1 MVRQIIVSPLAK
13 KNSEFSTCHD
23 ITQHISVLY
32 VIFDCARVIL
42 CYVRSTKP
50 ALVRFEFVAPRF
62 QHVRDFRSW
71 SLDPTERYTAW
82 GSLVG
87 AAFLHCAVYGVNQLQ
102 VQRYLTVP
110 TIQAARKY
118 ATKTILNF

>member
-1 MVRQIIVSPLAK
+1 MNYEVAPH
-13 KNSEFSTCHD
+13 F
-23 ITQHISVLY
+23 QHSCFVFL
-32 VIFDCARVIL
+32 CAR
-42 CYVRSTKP
+42 
-50 ALVRFEFVAPRF
+50 
-62 QHVRDFRSW
+62 SW
-71 SLDPTERYTAW
+71 DLDPTERYTAW

-118 ATKTILNF
+118 AFHFINFSKKMLIFL